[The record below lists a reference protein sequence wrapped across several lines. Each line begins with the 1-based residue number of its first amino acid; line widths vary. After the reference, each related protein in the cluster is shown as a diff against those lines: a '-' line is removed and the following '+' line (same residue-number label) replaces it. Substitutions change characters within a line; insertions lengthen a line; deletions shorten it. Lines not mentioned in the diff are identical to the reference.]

1 MSAKLETFPGFIPV
15 NPIAKKVVE
24 GLTNVFVPHLYLHGR
39 ANIEEIRRLQ
49 ADGKPMIIIGNHLSN
64 IDAAIIDQAL
74 RRNGCD
80 DIAGAW
86 FYLKGKKLIDELAP
100 RFLTKMLPCI
110 VVWPPT
116 MEANTPDEQKER
128 SAMNFMAMKLSKDA
142 LKQGKNIVIF
152 PEGTRSR
159 SQQLGKAEPQISGY
173 FSLVPDEFIVP
184 LGIIATEKIL
194 PVGSKIPH
202 RGEVHVVVGR
212 PFPVADL
219 LEQYKDLPKA
229 ERRAAGMHHVM
240 RELAYTLPFEYRG
253 IYADEI
259 GKLLEK

>member
-1 MSAKLETFPGFIPV
+1 MSAKLETLPGFIPV

-24 GLTNVFVPHLYLHGR
+24 GLTNVFVSHLYLHGR
-39 ANIEEIRRLQ
+39 ANIAEIRLLQ

-64 IDAAIIDQAL
+64 VDAAIIDQAF

-80 DIAGAW
+80 DIADACV
-86 FYLKGKKLIDELAP
+86 YLKGKKLIDEPVP

-128 SAMNFMAMKLSKDA
+128 STMNFRAMKSSKEA

-194 PVGSKIPH
+194 PVGGKIPR
-202 RGEVHVVVGR
+202 RGEVHIVVGR
-212 PFPVADL
+212 PLSMVDL
-219 LEQYKDLPKA
+219 NEIYKHLPKP
-229 ERRAAGMHHVM
+229 ERREAVIDRAM
-240 RELAYTLPFEYRG
+240 RELAYTLLPRYRG

-259 GKLLEK
+259 GKLREK